1 MPSTQWFLARSE
13 LRAASA
19 QLKPHGMQFITVMI
33 PLRFQ
38 LDALINDLVWVIKQE
53 QREGE
58 KNNNKR
64 GLLCF
69 FFFVVAGHKSS
80 QWFLWFVA
88 LAPGHVVMK
97 VLAF

>member
-1 MPSTQWFLARSE
+1 
-13 LRAASA
+13 
-19 QLKPHGMQFITVMI
+19 MQFITVMI

-53 QREGE
+53 QREG
-58 KNNNKR
+58 KKKIIKQDF
-64 GLLCF
+64 CAF
-69 FFFVVAGHKSS
+69 FFVAGHKIS